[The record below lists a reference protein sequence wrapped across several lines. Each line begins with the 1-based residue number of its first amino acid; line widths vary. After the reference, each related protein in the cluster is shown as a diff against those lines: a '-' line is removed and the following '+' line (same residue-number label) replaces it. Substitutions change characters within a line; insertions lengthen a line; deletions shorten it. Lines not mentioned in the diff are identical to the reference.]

1 MTKRLIVVVLV
12 SLFSIWLWAP
22 DLPRVF
28 GHPLGTPGFKVGHG
42 NLVVAV
48 DAGSPAERA
57 GIRVGDRIDLAATP
71 LHSRMLIVNAN
82 FQNLHPLQRFPVV
95 VQSGN
100 RRFTATISSEP
111 ESGADTATVLPRMA
125 FALILLAAGIALL
138 LLRPSRA
145 TWGFFVFSAFN
156 PSATINTVIWYGPP
170 AYQIAMTIGSSTA
183 FSMASQLGALVFALY
198 LLVKPP
204 VAEWRRITEA
214 LGYVVAIAILT
225 LSSWEIVSAVE
236 HGTSLGVAANLVSL
250 LATGLSI
257 VPPLLLLI
265 TYASSDASAR
275 ERIRWVIFA
284 FTVNAFVFGV
294 MFFTSEVATVTIPYW
309 LWGTLGGIDAF
320 TVAFTVLY
328 AVLKHHII
336 DINVAISRALVYTI
350 LSAMAVGAF
359 ALVDLF
365 FSRALSAHSAGLMV
379 DIGLALVLGFFFNSA
394 HARVDRFVDQL
405 LFKNRHLAEK
415 HLQTVI
421 RGMPFALSEQQV
433 DTMLVDE
440 PRRSFALLGA
450 SLLGC
455 ADSGDF
461 VMRYAGGSPMGVS
474 IVHREDPLPTYLQGE
489 RCALR
494 LTEHGSDLQALA
506 VPVFS
511 HGDLAAIAFYGLHI
525 NGTDFDAEE
534 IALFEQL
541 AVAAGNAYDRL
552 EATLLRERVRELDLQ
567 ITGALVK

>member
-1 MTKRLIVVVLV
+1 MINRLIIVVLV
-12 SLFSIWLWAP
+12 SLFSISLWAP

-28 GHPLGTPGFKVGHG
+28 GHPLGTPGFKIGHG
-42 NLVVAV
+42 NVVVAV
-48 DAGSPAERA
+48 DRGSPAERA
-57 GIRVGDRIDLAATP
+57 GIHAGDRVDLAATP

-111 ESGADTATVLPRMA
+111 ESRADTATVLPRMV
-125 FALILLAAGIALL
+125 FALILLAAGIALV

-170 AYQIAMTIGSSTA
+170 VYQIAMTVGSSTA
-183 FSMASQLGALVFALY
+183 FSMASQLGALIFALY

-204 VAEWRRITEA
+204 IARWRRITEA
-214 LGYVVAIAILT
+214 LGYAVALSIAALAT
-225 LSSWEIVSAVE
+225 WEIVGAVYY
-236 HGTSLGVAANLVSL
+236 GTPLGAAANVVSVL
-250 LATGLSI
+250 EIAMTI

-294 MFFTSEVATVTIPYW
+294 MYFTSEVATVTIPYW

-336 DINVAISRALVYTI
+336 DINVAISRAVVYTV
-350 LSAMAVGAF
+350 LSAIAVGAF

-365 FSRALSAHSAGLMV
+365 FTRAVSAKNAGLMA
-379 DIGLALVLGFFFNSA
+379 DIGLALVLGFFFNSM
-394 HARVDRFVDQL
+394 HARVDRLVDRV
-405 LFKNRHLAEK
+405 LFRNRHRAEE
-415 HLQTVI
+415 HLRTVI
-421 RGMPFALSEQQV
+421 RAMPFTISDAQV
-433 DTMLVDE
+433 DRLVVEE
-440 PRRSFALLGA
+440 PVRSFALSGA
-450 SLLGC
+450 VLFASDDNGTFELRHY
-455 ADSGDF
+455 F
-461 VMRYAGGSPMGVS
+461 GVS
-474 IVHREDPLPTYLQGE
+474 PPRFSLTSREDALPLYLQGE

-494 LTEHGSDLQALA
+494 LNSHGWNVPAIA
-506 VPVFS
+506 VPIFS
-511 HGDLAAIAFYGLHI
+511 HGDLTAICVYGLHE
-525 NGTDFDAEE
+525 NGTDLDNEE
-534 IALFEQL
+534 SAMFEDL
-541 AVAAGNAYDRL
+541 AAAAGNAYDRL
-552 EATLLRERVRELDLQ
+552 EAKRLREEVREMRL
-567 ITGALVK
+567 ARV